1 MRTAFI
7 KYLMTLAERDPR
19 VWLLTG
25 DLGFSVLEPFA
36 AKFPERYINV
46 GVAEQNMTGL
56 AAGLALSGK
65 KVFTYS
71 IANFAVTRCLEQ
83 IRNDVC
89 YHNADVTIVATG
101 GGLAYGTQGY
111 THHGIEDIGFT
122 RLLPNIN
129 VIAPADAAEVDL
141 AMGAI
146 AARSGPSYLRL
157 ARGGEPVIHTQ
168 PIDAK
173 LFGRAL
179 MLRPAG
185 EVAILTT
192 GSILGEAVAAADRL
206 TAEGIK
212 TGVYSVPVI
221 QPLDEKTIT
230 DLAYQCRLIVT
241 VEEHVTQGGLGGAVA
256 EVLSGL
262 EAPRARLE
270 RAGVIHG
277 ISPNAG
283 SHAYLRHLHKLD
295 ADGLVDRIRKIIS
308 VPAKRSSQ
316 AK

>member
-7 KYLMTLAERDPR
+7 KSLMALAERDPR
-19 VWLLTG
+19 IWLLTG
-25 DLGFSVLEPFA
+25 DLGYSVLEPFA
-36 AKFPERYINV
+36 VRFSDRYINV
-46 GVAEQNMTGL
+46 GVAEQNMAGV

-83 IRNDVC
+83 IRNDIC

-122 RLLPNIN
+122 RLLPNIS
-129 VIAPADAAEVDL
+129 VIVPADGYEAEW

-146 AARSGPSYLRL
+146 AGRSGPSYLRL
-157 ARGGEPVIHTQ
+157 GRGGEAAVHANPL
-168 PIDAK
+168 DLA
-173 LFGRAL
+173 LFGRAI
-179 MLRPAG
+179 MLRAAG
-185 EVAILTT
+185 DVAILST
-192 GSILGEAVAAADRL
+192 GNILGEAVVAADRL

-212 TGVYSVPVI
+212 TGVCSIPVI
-221 QPLDEKTIT
+221 QPIDAEMIIA
-230 DLAYQCRLIVT
+230 LAQQCSLLVT
-241 VEEHVTQGGLGGAVA
+241 VEEHVTSGGLGGAVA
-256 EVLSGL
+256 EILSGL

-270 RAGVIHG
+270 RAGVVHG
-277 ISPNAG
+277 LSPNAG
-283 SHAYLRHLHKLD
+283 SHSYLRQLHRLD
-295 ADGLVDRIRKIIS
+295 ADGLVERIHKNINLS
-308 VPAKRSSQ
+308 VKRSSR

>member
-7 KYLMTLAERDPR
+7 KSLIEMAERDSR
-19 VWLLTG
+19 IWLLTG
-25 DLGFSVLEPFA
+25 DLGYSVLEPFA
-36 AKFPERYINV
+36 AKFPGRYINV
-46 GVAEQNMTGL
+46 GVAEQNMAGV

-83 IRNDVC
+83 IRNDIC
-89 YHNADVTIVATG
+89 YHNADVTVVATG

-129 VIAPADAAEVDL
+129 VIAPADAPEVDM
-141 AMGAI
+141 AMEAI
-146 AARSGPSYLRL
+146 ARRSGPTYLRL
-157 ARGGEPVIHTQ
+157 ARGGEPAVHTK
-168 PIDAK
+168 PLDAK
-173 LFGRAL
+173 FFGRAL
-179 MLRPAG
+179 MVREAG
-185 EVAILTT
+185 EIAILST

-212 TGVYSVPVI
+212 TGVYSLPVI
-221 QPLDEKTIT
+221 QPFDAATIT
-230 DLAYQCRLIVT
+230 ALAQQCRLLVT
-241 VEEHVTQGGLGGAVA
+241 VEEHVGLGGLGGAVA

-270 RAGVIHG
+270 RAGVVHG
-277 ISPNAG
+277 VSPNAG
-283 SHAYLRHLHKLD
+283 SHAYLRRLHKLD
-295 ADGLVDRIRKIIS
+295 ADGLIERI
-308 VPAKRSSQ
+308 KRSLQ
-316 AK
+316 K

>member
-7 KYLMTLAERDPR
+7 KYLMSLAERDPR

-36 AKFPERYINV
+36 AEFPERYINV
-46 GVAEQNMTGL
+46 GVAEQNMTGI

-101 GGLAYGTQGY
+101 GGLAYGPQGY

-146 AARSGPSYLRL
+146 EKRSGPSYLRL
-157 ARGGEPVIHTQ
+157 ARGGEPAIHTQ
-168 PIDAK
+168 PIEQK
-173 LFGRAL
+173 LFGKAL
-179 MLRPAG
+179 MVRAAG
-185 EVAILTT
+185 EVAILST

-206 TAEGIK
+206 TAAGMK
-212 TGVYSVPVI
+212 TGVYSIPVI
-221 QPLDEKTIT
+221 QPIDEATIAT
-230 DLAYQCRLIVT
+230 LARQCRLLVT

-262 EAPRARLE
+262 EAPRAQLE
-270 RAGVIHG
+270 RAGVVHG

-283 SHAYLRHLHKLD
+283 SHAYLRHLHKLG
-295 ADGLVDRIRKIIS
+295 ADGLIERIHKIIS
-308 VPAKRSSQ
+308 LPAKRSSQ

>member
-7 KYLMTLAERDPR
+7 KSLMSLAERDPR

-25 DLGFSVLEPFA
+25 DLGYSVLEPFA
-36 AKFPERYINV
+36 ARFPERYMNM
-46 GVAEQNMTGL
+46 GVAEQNMAGT

-83 IRNDVC
+83 IRNDIC

-101 GGLAYGTQGY
+101 GGLTYGTQGY

-122 RLLPNIN
+122 RLLPNIS
-129 VIAPADAAEVDL
+129 VVVPADGYEVDL
-141 AMGAI
+141 AMGSI
-146 AARSGPSYLRL
+146 SGRSGPSYLRL
-157 ARGGEPVIHTQ
+157 ARGGEPVIHTK
-168 PIDAK
+168 PIDQS

-179 MLRPAG
+179 MIRPASD
-185 EVAILTT
+185 VAILST

-221 QPLDEKTIT
+221 QPFDAETVAA
-230 DLAYQCRLIVT
+230 LARQCSLLVS
-241 VEEHVTQGGLGGAVA
+241 VEEHVTQGGLGSAVA

-262 EAPRARLE
+262 DNPHARLE
-270 RAGVIHG
+270 RAGVVHG

-283 SHAYLRHLHKLD
+283 SHAYLRQLHKLD
-295 ADGLVDRIRKIIS
+295 ANSLVERIRKIS
-308 VPAKRSSQ
+308 NLSAKRSV
-316 AK
+316 KIK

>member
-7 KYLMTLAERDPR
+7 KSLISLAERDPR

-25 DLGFSVLEPFA
+25 DLGYSVLEPFA
-36 AKFPERYINV
+36 AKFPGRYVNV
-46 GVAEQNMTGL
+46 GVAEQNMVGV
-56 AAGLALSGK
+56 AAGLALTGK

-101 GGLAYGTQGY
+101 GGLAYGPQGY

-122 RLLPNIN
+122 RLLPNMN

-146 AARSGPSYLRL
+146 EKRSGPSYLRL
-157 ARGGEPVIHTQ
+157 ARGGEPAVHAQ
-168 PIDAK
+168 PLDRE

-185 EVAILTT
+185 EIAILST
-192 GSILGEAVAAADRL
+192 GSLLGEAVAAADRL
-206 TAEGIK
+206 TDEGIK
-212 TGVYSVPVI
+212 TGVYSIPVI
-221 QPLDEKTIT
+221 QPLDAEAIAA
-230 DLAYQCRLIVT
+230 LARQCWLIVT

-262 EAPRARLE
+262 QGPHAGLE
-270 RAGVIHG
+270 RAGVVHG
-277 ISPNAG
+277 LSPNAA
-283 SHAYLRHLHKLD
+283 SQAYLRRLHKLD
-295 ADGLVDRIRKIIS
+295 ADGLVARVNKIIS
-308 VPAKRSSQ
+308 FPAKRSSQ
-316 AK
+316 AP

>member
-1 MRTAFI
+1 MRTAFLKSLI
-7 KYLMTLAERDPR
+7 GMAERDPR
-19 VWLLTG
+19 IWLLTG
-25 DLGFSVLEPFA
+25 DLGYSVLEPFA
-36 AKFPERYINV
+36 EKFPGRYVNV
-46 GVAEQNMTGL
+46 GVAEQNMAGV

-83 IRNDVC
+83 IRNDIC
-89 YHNADVTIVATG
+89 YHNADVTVVATG

-129 VIAPADAAEVDL
+129 VIAPADAPEVDL

-146 AARSGPSYLRL
+146 AARSGPTYLRL
-157 ARGGEPVIHTQ
+157 ARGGEPAVHTK

-179 MLRPAG
+179 MVREAG
-185 EVAILTT
+185 DVVILST
-192 GSILGEAVAAADRL
+192 GSILGEAVAAAERL

-212 TGVYSVPVI
+212 TGVYSMPVI
-221 QPLDEKTIT
+221 QPLDEAAIT
-230 DLAYQCRLIVT
+230 ALAHQCRLLVT

-256 EVLSGL
+256 EVLSGI
-262 EAPRARLE
+262 EAPCARLE

-283 SHAYLRHLHKLD
+283 SHAYLRRLHKLD
-295 ADGLVDRIRKIIS
+295 ADGLVERI
-308 VPAKRSSQ
+308 KRSLQ
-316 AK
+316 K